1 MSELKKLWAKRNK
14 LHKRTQV
21 RLSVVDDILLN
32 HRRQTIRAIDR
43 TINDMKWYR
52 RQNYSY
58 VDGSVTE
65 VKIPKNNKRAEE
77 SKYL

>member
-1 MSELKKLWAKRNK
+1 MSNLKTLWAKRNY

-21 RLSVVDDILLN
+21 RLSLVDDILLK
-32 HRRQTIRAIDR
+32 HRRQTIRAIDKE
-43 TINDMKWYR
+43 INDIKWYR

-65 VKIPKNNKRAEE
+65 VKVRK
-77 SKYL
+77 